1 MILELMYIV
10 AGLIAL
16 ITGIYAYLDE
26 KHPKR
31 VGTAAFW
38 IIFGVIF
45 IFGPYMNPALVGGL
59 LFVMG
64 GLTVTKQVSFGT
76 QVNASDE
83 YREKKSAIIGN
94 KIFIPALSIGVVA
107 FSVAQFTDLGGLA
120 GLGIGALAA
129 LILTMI
135 YTKEEV
141 KYIPYDSSRL
151 LQQMGAAVIL
161 PQLLGALGA
170 LFAKAGV
177 GDVVAQIMGGIVPE
191 GNKLVGVI
199 IYCVAMALF
208 TMVMGNAFAAF
219 AVITAGIG
227 IPFVIGAGGNPAVVG
242 LLGLTS
248 GYCGT
253 LMTPMAAN
261 FNIVSATILE
271 MKDKNGVMK
280 AQLPVSILMLIS
292 QIALMYFMA
301 F

>member
-64 GLTVTKQVSFGT
+64 GLTVTKQVSFGS

>member
-38 IIFGVIF
+38 IIFGAIF

>member
-1 MILELMYIV
+1 MILEVMYIV

-16 ITGIYAYLDE
+16 ITGVYAYLDE
-26 KHPKR
+26 RHPKR

>member
-1 MILELMYIV
+1 
-10 AGLIAL
+10 
-16 ITGIYAYLDE
+16 
-26 KHPKR
+26 
-31 VGTAAFW
+31 
-38 IIFGVIF
+38 
-45 IFGPYMNPALVGGL
+45 
-59 LFVMG
+59 MG